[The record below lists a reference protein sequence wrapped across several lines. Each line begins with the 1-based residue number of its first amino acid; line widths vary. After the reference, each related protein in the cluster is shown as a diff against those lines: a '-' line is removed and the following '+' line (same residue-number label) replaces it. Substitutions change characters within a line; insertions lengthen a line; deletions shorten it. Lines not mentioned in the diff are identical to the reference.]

1 MFWRK
6 YQLWYIQ
13 RKELHTKN
21 LNIILFMHLGFF
33 NPTFFCVL
41 KSGKLNEN
49 SMPISLLIQRLNNPN
64 RTPPHLPK
72 KKITLMILEF
82 DNLKLIVTLKFKHLI
97 TENKILLSQVKTM
110 FVDCLWHWTC
120 KIRWEN
126 LIGKN
131 TLYFCLKQWCIAVVY
146 VKVDLF

>member
-1 MFWRK
+1 
-6 YQLWYIQ
+6 
-13 RKELHTKN
+13 
-21 LNIILFMHLGFF
+21 MHWVFF

-64 RTPPHLPK
+64 RTSPHCQK

-110 FVDCLWHWTC
+110 FVDCL
-120 KIRWEN
+120 
-126 LIGKN
+126 
-131 TLYFCLKQWCIAVVY
+131 
-146 VKVDLF
+146 

>member
-1 MFWRK
+1 
-6 YQLWYIQ
+6 
-13 RKELHTKN
+13 
-21 LNIILFMHLGFF
+21 MHWGFF

-64 RTPPHLPK
+64 RTSPHCQK
-72 KKITLMILEF
+72 KNHAHDIGIVF

-110 FVDCLWHWTC
+110 FVDCL
-120 KIRWEN
+120 
-126 LIGKN
+126 
-131 TLYFCLKQWCIAVVY
+131 
-146 VKVDLF
+146 